1 MLPYVRLRSD
11 NTNASFEHRRVQSA
25 TRIYMVTMYDR
36 TSSVKTSYPK
46 NYNHEDDLKYTLEMC
61 QWLLKPLG
69 VWTLIYHRVSKLG
82 RAASIVMLF
91 LCFSCFLFV
100 IIPSFNNIF
109 FVEKNVANKVKVF
122 GPAVFCVFS
131 TVKYCYLGARGKIL
145 GQCIEHVEQ
154 DWRMVQHQ
162 DYRAIMLKQA
172 SISRRLIV
180 VCVVFLYTGGMSYHT
195 VLQFL
200 SKKTVKLNVTVRPLA
215 YPAFEFLDPQS
226 TPAYEIIF
234 VLHCISA
241 MMMYTATSAAYSLA
255 ATFVMHICGQI
266 QIQIIRLENL
276 IDESREKNN
285 FHERMAI
292 IVRDHVKVLR
302 FSKNVDEGLREI
314 CLTEIADSTLSMCM
328 LEYYCMAG
336 WKNNDTVAIATY
348 FMLLTSFT
356 FSIFIYCYVGELLSE
371 QCSQIGRVS
380 YNIHWYNLSAREA
393 YNFVLLEAISLY
405 PPKLTAGKIIELS
418 MNTFGTVVKTS
429 VVYLNL
435 LRTVA

>member
-1 MLPYVRLRSD
+1 MLLCARLRSD
-11 NTNASFEHRRVQSA
+11 DTNASFEQQRVQSA
-25 TRIYMVTMYDR
+25 TRAYMVTMYDR
-36 TSSVKTSYPK
+36 IASVEKSYTK

-82 RAASIVMLF
+82 RAASVVMLF
-91 LCFSCFLFV
+91 LCLSCFLFV

-109 FVEKNVANKVKVF
+109 FAEKNVANKVQLF
-122 GPAVFCVFS
+122 GPAIFCVFS
-131 TVKYCYLGARGKIL
+131 TVKYCYLGVKGKTL
-145 GQCIEHVEQ
+145 GRCIQHVER

-162 DYRAIMLKQA
+162 HYRAIMLKQA
-172 SISRRLIV
+172 GISRRLI
-180 VCVVFLYTGGMSYHT
+180 T
-195 VLQFL
+195 FL
-200 SKKTVKLNVTVRPLA
+200 SNEMDTLNVTARSLA
-215 YPAFEFLDPQS
+215 YPCFEFLDVQS
-226 TPAYEIIF
+226 SPTYEIVF
-234 VLHCISA
+234 FLHCLAGII
-241 MMMYTATSAAYSLA
+241 MCTATMAAYSLA
-255 ATFVMHICGQI
+255 ATFVTHICGQI

-302 FSKNVDEGLREI
+302 FSRDVDEGLREI

-328 LEYYCMAG
+328 LEYYCMLG
-336 WKNNDTVAIATY
+336 WKNNDKIAMVTY
-348 FMLLTSFT
+348 LMLLTSFT
-356 FSIFIYCYVGELLSE
+356 FTALIYCYVGELLSE
-371 QCSQIGRVS
+371 QFSQIGRVS

-405 PPKLTAGKIIELS
+405 PPKLTAGKMIELS
-418 MNTFGTVVKTS
+418 INTFGIVVKTS

-435 LRTVA
+435 LRTVAT